1 MTLYETIFTRRQVR
15 KFDEML
21 LEEDVLADIR
31 QCIQEA
37 EQLEGQQVKVELATK
52 NEVTGGQGA
61 PYYLLSYCDK
71 TSSAYAN
78 AGFVLQKADLY
89 IQSMGLG
96 SGWFAGVKPKH
107 RGEDFCI
114 ALAFGK
120 TEVPARKSLADF
132 KRKAVE
138 DISTEVNAVAE
149 AVRLAPSA
157 VNSQPWQL
165 AFDKGIVTITD
176 AGSGIKRVLLQ
187 KKLNKIDLG
196 IAARHAVLA
205 LIHEGNTVTEII
217 PKETGKLFE
226 IDITYR

>member
-15 KFDEML
+15 KFEETL

-37 EQLEGQQVKVELATK
+37 EQLGGQQVKVELATK

-71 TSSAYAN
+71 ISSAYAN

-89 IQSMGLG
+89 IQSMEL
-96 SGWFAGVKPKH
+96 
-107 RGEDFCI
+107 
-114 ALAFGK
+114 
-120 TEVPARKSLADF
+120 
-132 KRKAVE
+132 
-138 DISTEVNAVAE
+138 
-149 AVRLAPSA
+149 
-157 VNSQPWQL
+157 
-165 AFDKGIVTITD
+165 
-176 AGSGIKRVLLQ
+176 GSGIKRVLLQ

-205 LIHEGNTVTEII
+205 LLHEGNTVTEII

-226 IDITYR
+226 MDITYR